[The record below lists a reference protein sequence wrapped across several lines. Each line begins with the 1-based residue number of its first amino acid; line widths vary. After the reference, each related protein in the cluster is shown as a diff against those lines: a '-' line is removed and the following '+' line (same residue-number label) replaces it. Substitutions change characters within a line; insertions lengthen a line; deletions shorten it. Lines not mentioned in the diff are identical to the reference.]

1 MIEIAIIVKF
11 NSQKQWRSFCKGLIT
26 VMSGIKRWPL
36 EILHFFRLI
45 KDENLKW
52 RQRNQHELLRL
63 KHDKAL
69 AEKDLEAQLRKRQ
82 AALEHEIAVL
92 KTKND
97 AELAML
103 KTKYRQDL
111 KDYRQYLKA
120 LDRLKIAIQSS
131 YAHLP
136 EAVAFTIHHHAKHL
150 LNAMWEA
157 PDLQQRMRHEMQL
170 IRFMSAMQEDACL
183 FLEGATTESLPK
195 KTLELI
201 EH

>member
-1 MIEIAIIVKF
+1 
-11 NSQKQWRSFCKGLIT
+11 
-26 VMSGIKRWPL
+26 MSGIERWL
-36 EILHFFRLI
+36 TATLHLFHSA

-52 RQRNQHELLRL
+52 QQRNQHDVLRL
-63 KHDKAL
+63 KHRRVL

-92 KTKND
+92 KAKND

-103 KTKYRQDL
+103 KTKYRQDVN
-111 KDYRQYLKA
+111 DYRQYLKS
-120 LDRLKIAIQSS
+120 LDQLKASIQSS
-131 YAHLP
+131 YTHLP

-157 PDLQQRMRHEMQL
+157 QDLQQRMQHEMQL
-170 IRFMSAMQEDACL
+170 IRFMSTVHEDARL
-183 FLEGATTESLPK
+183 FLEGATAEPLPK

-201 EH
+201 AR